1 MSIYCNISECVF
13 NAKLEEPHQRMY
25 GRGYVPIGDTGK
37 YLGQCS
43 LGVLRVKANT
53 VHTNQTKHVMPE
65 CASFSEDETLLT
77 AMSDEPILSFCNEKR
92 CLHYDTEKGCTLPD
106 NVYVT
111 WQQVNNVGKISYFPK
126 CDSFSNRRISGH
138 IDWSKSGAA

>member
-65 CASFSEDETLLT
+65 CASFSKDETLLT
-77 AMSDEPILSFCNEKR
+77 AMSDEPILSFCNELVSLTITSFDKSN
-92 CLHYDTEKGCTLPD
+92 LSVQYLVVPLP
-106 NVYVT
+106 
-111 WQQVNNVGKISYFPK
+111 K
-126 CDSFSNRRISGH
+126 
-138 IDWSKSGAA
+138 